1 MQERRAK
8 GMRTLLTVVTVMA
21 LLVAGAWATSADA
34 QSACPPEVTK
44 AKELLSSKM
53 AVAKGKEVQA
63 PRGQEVQAP
72 RSLAGARSQE
82 VQAPRGQEVQAPR
95 GQEVQAPRGQEVQ
108 APRGQEV
115 QAPRGQE
122 VQAPRGQ
129 EVQAPRGQ
137 EVQAPRS
144 LAGAKQPANISKA
157 STLVKQAEAACKAG
171 DMKTAKSKAEAA
183 LAILK

>member
-1 MQERRAK
+1 
-8 GMRTLLTVVTVMA
+8 VTVMA

-129 EVQAPRGQ
+129 EVQAPR
-137 EVQAPRS
+137 S